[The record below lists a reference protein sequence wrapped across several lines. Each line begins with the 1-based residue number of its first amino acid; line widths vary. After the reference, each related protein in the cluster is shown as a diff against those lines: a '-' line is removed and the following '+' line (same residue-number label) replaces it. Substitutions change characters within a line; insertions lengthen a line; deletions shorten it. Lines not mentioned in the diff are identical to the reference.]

1 MEAVRAN
8 RIGVKGRFPL
18 QRVTPRALLLPILAL
33 SCAPAVAAPPSYSP
47 VGSYT
52 PSVAGVWD
60 VARAGSAAGLAYTL
74 TSGGEIHL
82 QDAANSAGSSLVGR
96 IDASLLSSFGPAFLT
111 LSPDGSTIAIGDGNF
126 GAGARVHFVSVS
138 ALHPVFI
145 STTTSVA
152 AANTSAHWASGAT
165 LYVSGSD
172 ATLGSVVTSIDAP
185 SLDARVVV
193 SNVGGA
199 SGGVVTDG
207 QFLYTGN
214 GFDFAPGGSD
224 TGEVRAF
231 SLAAITAAAS
241 SGAPLD
247 FEAIGRPV
255 ADALSASS
263 LAIDAQGNLFVGGG
277 DFFGGSGDLGYAA
290 AISGSAIQ
298 AALAGGPLAPDA
310 EEQRVS
316 PAGVDFYSVAFN
328 AVTGEWLV
336 GASGTIHRFAVPA
349 PATVAFGALALGFT
363 TRRRR
368 HAN

>member
-1 MEAVRAN
+1 M
-8 RIGVKGRFPL
+8 
-18 QRVTPRALLLPILAL
+18 QRVPLRARLLPLVAL
-33 SCAPAVAAPPSYSP
+33 SCATAPAIAAPPSYSL

-60 VARAGSAAGLAYTL
+60 IARAGVAAGRAYTL

-82 QDAANSAGSSLVGR
+82 QAAANSAQSSLVGR
-96 IDASLLSSFGPAFLT
+96 IDASLLSPFGPAFLS

-126 GAGARVHFVSVS
+126 GAGARVHLLSVS
-138 ALHPVFI
+138 ALHPALI
-145 STTTSVA
+145 STPSSVA
-152 AANTSAHWASGAT
+152 SANTSAHWASGST

-172 ATLGSVVTSIDAP
+172 ASLGSVVTSIDA
-185 SLDARVVV
+185 STLDARVVV
-193 SNVGGA
+193 SNIGGA
-199 SGGVVTDG
+199 SGGVVTDN

-247 FEAIGRPV
+247 FEAAGRPV

-263 LAIDAQGNLFVGGG
+263 LAIDALGNLFVGGG

-290 AISGSAIQ
+290 AVSASAIQ
-298 AALAGGPLAPDA
+298 AALAGGPIAPDT
-310 EEQRVS
+310 EERRVS
-316 PAGVDFYSVAFN
+316 PNGVDFYGVTFN
-328 AVTGEWLV
+328 TVTGEWLV
-336 GASGTIHRFAVPA
+336 SASGTIHRFAVPT
-349 PATVAFGALALGFT
+349 PAATALGALAIALT

-368 HAN
+368 HAK